1 MFSQKTTG
9 SETENIE
16 DLSKI
21 PGKTS
26 WHICMYIYHFT
37 DSSICLFL
45 ESGMFVLKKEDD
57 QQAFLVCSQLI
68 EPLLQK

>member
-1 MFSQKTTG
+1 MFSQKTTDT
-9 SETENIE
+9 ETQNIE

-26 WHICMYIYHFT
+26 WHICMYISFYGFFNL
-37 DSSICLFL
+37 SLL